1 VAEFIID
8 CLEDDLYVDEM
19 PKIADA

>member
-8 CLEDDLYVDEM
+8 CLEDDLYVHEM
-19 PKIADA
+19 PKVTDA